1 MKKVSKVESRMSA
14 RSTFLWAAL
23 ALTGAEMARGEVMT
37 FDVVPAQSQLTLSG
51 TTSGSTLVQ
60 QAPGSMS
67 TTFSG
72 TILAD
77 VTDSQIRFVGGSLV
91 KGADSGSYE
100 PAVGGAAGTAPA
112 AFGAKATVTVE
123 IFTVEAKA
131 AARSVA
137 FDLESLALA
146 RTGGTFDAR
155 GVTFKVPETAGTK
168 LDYRTTGNLQLK
180 GAVDVLGLA
189 LNKAPGGTLAA
200 VDGVDTLTVPVDAS
214 YFFQLVNPNDTEMRF
229 TGQIVA
235 KRRAS
240 VGPPEVGFVPPAAA
254 GDPFTLIWSAG
265 FKLQRATQLTPPN
278 WTDVPAPSP
287 YTVPTVQ
294 PGEFF
299 RVVVAQ

>member
-1 MKKVSKVESRMSA
+1 MPV
-14 RSTFLWAAL
+14 RSTLALAAL
-23 ALTGAEMARGEVMT
+23 ALIGTSAVRGEVVT
-37 FDVVPAQSQLTLSG
+37 FDVDPVRSQLALSG

-77 VTDSQIRFVGGSLV
+77 VTDSQIKFVGGSLV

-100 PAVGGAAGTAPA
+100 PAPGGATGTAPA
-112 AFGAKATVTVE
+112 AFGAKATVTVV
-123 IFTVEAKA
+123 IFTVEARA
-131 AARSVA
+131 AARAVA

-146 RTGGTFDAR
+146 RTGGTFDSR
-155 GVTFKVPETAGTK
+155 GVTFKVPESAGTK

-189 LNKAPGGTLAA
+189 LNKAAGGALAP

-214 YFFQLVNPNDTEMRF
+214 YFFQLVNPDDTEMRF

-235 KRRAS
+235 KRRSAP
-240 VGPPEVGFVPPAAA
+240 VPPQIGYTPPAAP
-254 GDPFTLIWSAG
+254 GDPFTLIWTSG

-278 WTDVPAPSP
+278 WTDVVVASP

-299 RVVVAQ
+299 RVIVAQ